1 MNVHKG
7 SLKTS
12 PYHVTLSI
20 GGKDITLYFTTIEK
34 MNRFE
39 LTHVEAVEKANNSIM
54 KVYKHMFTIDLSIFA
69 IVRHYTKIENRG
81 FYLIYD
87 GVEYQWLNELK
98 FSVNEISKLE
108 N

>member
-1 MNVHKG
+1 MVMFLNYLYEH
-7 SLKTS
+7 S
-12 PYHVTLSI
+12 LSI

-39 LTHVEAVEKANNSIM
+39 ITYETAIEKANDSIM
-54 KVYKHMFTIDLSIFA
+54 KIYKHMFTIDLSIFA